1 MSQSPL
7 SADVSPSETI
17 RYQQGWRALN
27 RLLHEDRSFSGNER
41 NCAFLNRAG
50 KGFTDISAISGFDF
64 PDDAR
69 AVVATDW
76 DFDGDLDLWLTCR
89 TAPRVRFL
97 ENRSPVIPGKWLALR
112 LEGDGA
118 RVSRDAIGAR
128 VELWLEGQTAPL
140 LRTVHGGDAF
150 LSQGS
155 AWLHFGLGEKVEIAR
170 VVVRWPGG
178 GIEEIT
184 GIEPGGFYLV
194 AFGKTAAVP
203 WNPPSQQ
210 KKLVAAAQLPLP
222 DEPSARVVLPARL
235 PLPKFDSLGEL
246 KGPMLLNLW
255 SEKCLSCVEELS
267 RWAEDHERLKAS
279 GLRIFTLNA
288 DGDPQAGRDFPFQS
302 AAVGP
307 AVVRGL
313 DLFQRAILDRWTPL
327 PVPSSFL
334 IDRQGRV
341 AVIYKGSVGVDRL
354 LQDAKLLGL
363 DPQAWRRAALAFP
376 GRFISPVP
384 EPQPL
389 NVSSQLVDAAQPEAA
404 LRYLEGVAARNP
416 VDARVNDVIGVLRN
430 ELARL
435 SDPGKV
441 LLGKADALRDAGNVR
456 DAIKAYRET
465 LRRFPKTISAAE
477 HLAWILATHPDPS
490 VRRPAEAQALANRLV
505 HISRKKNPAY
515 LDLLAAAQASLG
527 EYSLAVR
534 SAQAAL
540 ELLDDQLEVKKV
552 NQRLDLYLEGKAYVG
567 EAWREE

>member
-1 MSQSPL
+1 M
-7 SADVSPSETI
+7 
-17 RYQQGWRALN
+17 
-27 RLLHEDRSFSGNER
+27 
-41 NCAFLNRAG
+41 
-50 KGFTDISAISGFDF
+50 
-64 PDDAR
+64 
-69 AVVATDW
+69 
-76 DFDGDLDLWLTCR
+76 
-89 TAPRVRFL
+89 
-97 ENRSPVIPGKWLALR
+97 
-112 LEGDGA
+112 
-118 RVSRDAIGAR
+118 
-128 VELWLEGQTAPL
+128 
-140 LRTVHGGDAF
+140 
-150 LSQGS
+150 
-155 AWLHFGLGEKVEIAR
+155 
-170 VVVRWPGG
+170 
-178 GIEEIT
+178 
-184 GIEPGGFYLV
+184 
-194 AFGKTAAVP
+194 
-203 WNPPSQQ
+203 
-210 KKLVAAAQLPLP
+210 
-222 DEPSARVVLPARL
+222 
-235 PLPKFDSLGEL
+235 
-246 KGPMLLNLW
+246 
-255 SEKCLSCVEELS
+255 EELS
-267 RWAEDHERLKAS
+267 RWAEDHDRLKAS
-279 GLRIFTLNA
+279 GLRIFILNA

-363 DPQAWRRAALAFP
+363 GPQAWRRAALAFP

-389 NVSSQLVDAAQPEAA
+389 NVSSQLVDAAQPGSA
-404 LRYLEGVAARNP
+404 LRYLEGFAARNQ

-456 DAIKAYRET
+456 DAIKAYQET

-477 HLAWILATHPDPS
+477 HLAWILAVHPDPS
-490 VRRPAEAQALANRLV
+490 VRRPAEAKALANRLV
-505 HISRKKNPAY
+505 RISREKNPAY

-540 ELLDDQLEVKKV
+540 ELLDDQPEVKKV
-552 NQRLDLYLEGKAYVG
+552 NQRLDLYLEGKPYVG
-567 EAWREE
+567 EAWREQ